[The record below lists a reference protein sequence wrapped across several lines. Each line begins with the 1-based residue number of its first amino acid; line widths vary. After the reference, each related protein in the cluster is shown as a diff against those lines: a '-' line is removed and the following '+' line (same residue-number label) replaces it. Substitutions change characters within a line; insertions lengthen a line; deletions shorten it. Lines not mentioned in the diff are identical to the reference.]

1 MQKKMRMGICLMAAL
16 SCLTLAACGGDTA
29 KYRDVPA
36 QELTQ
41 AITEKVEFSML
52 SPMDA
57 ETMAVMYP
65 NLDTS
70 KLADSSVQFTMVNIK
85 ANELAV
91 FKVQDAQDTAM
102 VEQAC
107 RERAQTIAQN
117 FAMYLEDQKTIAENP
132 LIQTYG
138 NYVLF
143 AIHED
148 TAQIQNIFEQLI
160 QG

>member
-1 MQKKMRMGICLMAAL
+1 MKKKIRMGLLMALAL
-16 SCLTLAACGGDTA
+16 SCTMLAACGGDTQS
-29 KYRDVPA
+29 YRDVPA
-36 QELTQ
+36 SELTQ
-41 AITEKVEFSML
+41 SITEQVEFSML

-57 ETMAVMYP
+57 ETMALLYP

-70 KLADSSVQFTMVNIK
+70 KLADSSVQFTMVNVK

-91 FKVQDAQDTAM
+91 FKVNDAQDTAM

-107 RERAQTIAQN
+107 RERAQAIAQN
-117 FAMYLEDQKTIAENP
+117 FEMYLEDQKAIADQP

-143 AIHED
+143 AVHENKD
-148 TAQIQNIFEQLI
+148 EIQRIFEQLI
-160 QG
+160 QP